1 MRTAGI
7 VEGGKSVRLLRS
19 FAVAFSMYSRL
30 PMPQWPW
37 EEGDL
42 EYVFCFFPAIGLV
55 EGLFLL
61 CWMMVGQ
68 MLGLGSLMLAAG
80 LVVLPLL
87 VTGGIH
93 MDGFCDMADALA
105 SHQSRERKLEI
116 LKDSHTGAFAVI
128 ACGTYLVF
136 QFALWHQGVT
146 DHVPWM
152 VVLLTPVL
160 SRSLSGIAVV
170 TCKNARGSGMLA
182 TFSNAV
188 VGKRVL
194 ATLVVWFMA
203 AGVLLIVTTP
213 VCGTAAVVG
222 ALAVYG
228 YYMYV
233 AHREFGGV
241 TGDLAGWFLQLCE
254 VGCLLAAVLAGKVAM
269 LL

>member
-1 MRTAGI
+1 M
-7 VEGGKSVRLLRS
+7 RLLRS
-19 FAVAFSMYSRL
+19 FAVAFSMYSRI

-61 CWMMVGQ
+61 AWMLVGQ
-68 MLGLGSLMLAAG
+68 MLSLSSLLVAAG
-80 LVVLPLL
+80 LVILPLL

-93 MDGFCDMADALA
+93 MDGFCDTADALA

-128 ACGTYLVF
+128 ACGAYLVF
-136 QFALWHQGVT
+136 QFALWQQIVQDGI
-146 DHVPWM
+146 PWPA
-152 VVLLTPVL
+152 VLLTPVL
-160 SRSLSGIAVV
+160 SRALSGMAAV

-182 TFSNAV
+182 TFSDAV

-194 ATLVVWFMA
+194 AALAVWLVA
-203 AGVLLIVTTP
+203 AGAAAILAAP
-213 VCGTAAVVG
+213 VYGTAAVAG

-228 YYMYV
+228 YYMYK
-233 AHREFGGV
+233 AHRIFGGI

-254 VGCLLAAVLAGKVAM
+254 VGCLLAAVLTGKVVN

>member
-1 MRTAGI
+1 M
-7 VEGGKSVRLLRS
+7 KLLRS

-61 CWMMVGQ
+61 LWWQIGGL
-68 MLGLGSLMLAAG
+68 LGLEGLFLAAG
-80 LVVLPLL
+80 LVLIPLL

-93 MDGFCDMADALA
+93 MDGYCDTADALA

-128 ACGTYLVF
+128 ACGGYLVF
-136 QFALWHQGVT
+136 QLGLWTQAAADGL
-146 DHVPWM
+146 PWPV
-152 VVLLTPVL
+152 VVLLPVV
-160 SRSLSGIAVV
+160 SRSLSGLAVV

-182 TFSNAV
+182 TFSDAV
-188 VGKRVL
+188 VGRRVL
-194 ATLVVWFMA
+194 VTLAVWLSA
-203 AGVLLIVTTP
+203 ACLLLILGVR
-213 VCGTAAVVG
+213 VRGTAAVAG

-228 YYMYV
+228 YYMCV
-233 AHREFGGV
+233 SHREFGGI

-254 VGCLLAAVLAGKVAM
+254 VGGLLAAVLAGKAAM
-269 LL
+269 VLCG